1 MGIVRVIVGMIN
13 LPDNARNMFVEG
25 VRQNSRN
32 KS

>member
-1 MGIVRVIVGMIN
+1 MGIVRDIVGMIN

-25 VRQNSRN
+25 AWQNSRN

>member
-13 LPDNARNMFVEG
+13 LPDTVRDVFVEG
-25 VRQNSRN
+25 VWQNSRN